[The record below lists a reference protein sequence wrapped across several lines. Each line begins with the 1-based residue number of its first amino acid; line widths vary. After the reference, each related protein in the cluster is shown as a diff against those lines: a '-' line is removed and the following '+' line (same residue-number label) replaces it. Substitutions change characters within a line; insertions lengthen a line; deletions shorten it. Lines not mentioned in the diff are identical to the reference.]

1 MSLWSGEDSED
12 SFCNFLQSVFEC
24 ITEPVNGH
32 VAGGPGIE
40 DLSVFDD
47 TDKSTWPR
55 VVNFR
60 LKSLDEIQSMVYGGK
75 LLLNGEL
82 PPLPEMLDE
91 PEPEPEPEPP
101 EEEVQAAMELFTE
114 PVGRTIPA

>member
-1 MSLWSGEDSED
+1 LWSGEDSED

-32 VAGGPGIE
+32 VAGEPGIE

-47 TDKSTWPR
+47 TDKSAWPR
-55 VVNFR
+55 VVNFQ
-60 LKSLDEIQSMVYGGK
+60 LKNLEEIQSMVSGGK

-82 PPLPEMLDE
+82 PPPEMPDE
-91 PEPEPEPEPP
+91 PEPEPPE

-114 PVGRTIPA
+114 PV